1 MGFSV
6 AVETGI
12 AERVPQ
18 SQQRAV
24 LRPAARI
31 LPLALLALAGCEAAP
46 APSVPLA
53 QPAPAPHAKHPV
65 VVTLVVDQLAAWV
78 AAERWPL
85 LPADGGFARL
95 RREGTYVRALRYEHA
110 VTDTAPGHSALYTGA
125 VPAKSGIFANEALG
139 DDGKP
144 ESILRDSTVRVL
156 TSDGPIDR
164 AGSSLAKLKVET
176 LADRLRAEHADAVIL
191 SFSLKDRGA
200 LFAAGR
206 HPTAALWLDTTDN
219 RFVTSSA
226 VATAFPSWAGSFA
239 AEALGRAEAST
250 WELLDPAWV
259 KQHAVTPDAQ
269 TGEGDL
275 PGYGVVFPHP
285 LGAVQKKALAFRTSP
300 FADDVLFMLGLY
312 ALRAEHAE
320 DHPTLLALSLSAN
333 DYIGHTFGPDSWE
346 AWDEIRRLDQSLARF
361 LSVLDAYFGADGY
374 SVLLS
379 GDHGTTPMPEVGRH
393 AYCDTVDPW
402 KRACGPTFRMLSSEL
417 GDQLKVVARNAVGPG
432 EWVNGVSD
440 PYVYLSPV
448 ARALEPA
455 RRAVLRDAVRNALRS
470 TPGVAA
476 VYDLAEIPTVC
487 PPFADESLD
496 ALVCRSVAP
505 AARERGAE
513 LYIVLSPGSFFDAS
527 IVVGK
532 GTSHGSPYLFD
543 RTVPMLARVPGRG
556 AARVIESAPFD
567 AFVRTAAEALGIDA
581 PRDASS
587 GPPILPPRVTLP

>member
-1 MGFSV
+1 
-6 AVETGI
+6 
-12 AERVPQ
+12 
-18 SQQRAV
+18 V
-24 LRPAARI
+24 LRLAARV
-31 LPLALLALAGCEAAP
+31 ALLSPLILAGCEGAP
-46 APSVPLA
+46 APSAPL
-53 QPAPAPHAKHPV
+53 PAGGRAGAHAKHPV

-95 RREGTYVRALRYEHA
+95 RREGSYVRALHYEHA

-125 VPAKSGIFANEALG
+125 VPARSGIFANETLG

-156 TSDGPIDR
+156 TSDGPLER

-191 SFSLKDRGA
+191 SFSVKDRGA
-200 LFAAGR
+200 LFAGGR

-226 VATAFPSWAGSFA
+226 IAAAFPSWAGGFA

-250 WELLDPAWV
+250 WELLDPGWV
-259 KQHAVTPDAQ
+259 KEHAVTPDSE

-275 PGYGVVFPHP
+275 PGYGIVFPHS
-285 LGAVQKKALAFRTSP
+285 LAAVQKKALAFRTSP

-312 ALRAEHAE
+312 ALRVEHAE

-361 LSVLDAYFGADGY
+361 LSVLDVYFGADGY
-374 SVLLS
+374 SVLLT

-402 KRACGPTFRMLSSEL
+402 ERACGPTFRILPGEL
-417 GDQLKVVARNAVGPG
+417 GDHLKDVARTAVGPG
-432 EWVNGVSD
+432 EWVSGVSD
-440 PYVYLSPV
+440 PYVYLSPSG
-448 ARALEPA
+448 RALPPA
-455 RRAVLRDAVRNALRS
+455 RRAVLGDAVRSALRS

-476 VYDLAEIPTVC
+476 VYDLAAIPAVC
-487 PPFADESLD
+487 PPFADESID

-505 AARERGAE
+505 QAGARERGAE
-513 LYIVLSPGSFFDAS
+513 YYVVLSPGSFFDPS
-527 IVVGK
+527 IIVGK

-543 RTVPMLARVPGRG
+543 RTVPLLARVPGRG
-556 AARVIESAPFD
+556 AGRVLESAPFD
-567 AFVRTAAEALGIDA
+567 AFVRTAAEALGIGA

-587 GPPILPPRVTLP
+587 GPSILP